1 MKAAVVAVAAALQGH
16 ACNACAACNT
26 HHTAVLSPSPAALI
40 CPTHRALPGEDQT
53 YIIIADSVMKQLDGL
68 KSGGYA
74 RGEEAQRLARC
85 VREFMGR
92 GLEACGPAGHN
103 FLTVLGAH
111 EGEGLVLEQNA
122 AVAGALAGGS
132 GGGRCLWPGGGPG
145 AAAGAV
151 LMDEGEGSVHV
162 GAVECT
168 WS

>member
-1 MKAAVVAVAAALQGH
+1 MPCLQH
-16 ACNACAACNT
+16 T
-26 HHTAVLSPSPAALI
+26 HHSCAELGPTCCPHLPA
-40 CPTHRALPGEDQT
+40 RALPGEDQT

-122 AVAGALAGGS
+122 AVAGALAVVWWCG
-132 GGGRCLWPGGGPG
+132 CWWLGGGPG
-145 AAAGAV
+145 AAAGAAV
-151 LMDEGEGSVHV
+151 MEEGGGCACGCCGMRMELL
-162 GAVECT
+162 
-168 WS
+168 WRRFL